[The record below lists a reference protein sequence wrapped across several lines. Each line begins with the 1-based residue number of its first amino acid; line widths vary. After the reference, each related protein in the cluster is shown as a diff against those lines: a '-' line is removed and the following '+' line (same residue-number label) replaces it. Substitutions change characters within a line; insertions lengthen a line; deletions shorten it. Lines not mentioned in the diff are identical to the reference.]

1 MAGLR
6 RRVSVYRHPEPDWS
20 VRDGAATEVSGTC
33 PGAGGGGRAAVSPP
47 VYVLSHYAREANT
60 LAPEFVNRVRTRL
73 EALGRPELAI
83 NFVATLTVGRVIRPT
98 RS

>member
-1 MAGLR
+1 
-6 RRVSVYRHPEPDWS
+6 
-20 VRDGAATEVSGTC
+20 
-33 PGAGGGGRAAVSPP
+33 
-47 VYVLSHYAREANT
+47 VLSHYAREANT